1 MPHSETHGFDDADNS
16 RAAYA
21 RCHEL
26 LAECCAVITQ
36 NGGVARE
43 LTPADWALLRDI
55 PMTRAGQP
63 RPFHATEHAW
73 LINGGRLMPPCLW
86 APQSQPRCRAP
97 APAEGR

>member
-16 RAAYA
+16 RDTYA

-43 LTPADWALLRDI
+43 LTGTPADWACLRDI
-55 PMTRAGQP
+55 PIDDPGGTVAPVSRQ
-63 RPFHATEHAW
+63 HA
-73 LINGGRLMPPCLW
+73 
-86 APQSQPRCRAP
+86 
-97 APAEGR
+97 

>member
-1 MPHSETHGFDDADNS
+1 MPHSETHGFDDAAYS

-43 LTPADWALLRDI
+43 LTLADWACLRDI
-55 PMTRAGQP
+55 PITRADSRARFTP
-63 RPFHATEHAW
+63 A
-73 LINGGRLMPPCLW
+73 CLTD
-86 APQSQPRCRAP
+86 Q
-97 APAEGR
+97 